1 MRVAFSSMALNTG
14 SSSPGELDMTVSTSE
29 VAVCCS
35 SASESSQVRASS
47 FFSNSRACAS
57 SLFISDAWDSSDRAT
72 PAPAFVPVER
82 SLRLCVWLFAPLRD
96 KVHLVGMSVDPDS
109 RNHNTVRGRLV
120 ILGAQMKRGRPTRPV
135 AWKASGTAIVYVN
148 AAARS
153 VSDGPSLP
161 PPPAAPPRTPGS
173 CSSASPAIERGLAYF
188 KRIASVLAK
197 AALGLRLNEHIT
209 ADSPTVFAH
218 ACKMG
223 LEGTA

>member
-1 MRVAFSSMALNTG
+1 
-14 SSSPGELDMTVSTSE
+14 
-29 VAVCCS
+29 
-35 SASESSQVRASS
+35 
-47 FFSNSRACAS
+47 
-57 SLFISDAWDSSDRAT
+57 
-72 PAPAFVPVER
+72 
-82 SLRLCVWLFAPLRD
+82 
-96 KVHLVGMSVDPDS
+96 
-109 RNHNTVRGRLV
+109 
-120 ILGAQMKRGRPTRPV
+120 V

-223 LEGTA
+223 LEGTAMSSDRLNVSVTFDAERGYIASAPELHQPIVALSLGGLRRRIEMAMLPDNVRVVLQLDGLAERERDRLRAQAQLPTR

>member
-1 MRVAFSSMALNTG
+1 MHVCPGRSRGTLVLRRIRDAASMSLQANLSCQRPRV
-14 SSSPGELDMTVSTSE
+14 
-29 VAVCCS
+29 
-35 SASESSQVRASS
+35 R
-47 FFSNSRACAS
+47 
-57 SLFISDAWDSSDRAT
+57 
-72 PAPAFVPVER
+72 
-82 SLRLCVWLFAPLRD
+82 LFAPRD
-96 KVHLVGMSVDPDS
+96 KVHLVGTSADLDS

-223 LEGTA
+223 LEGIVSKRKASTYRSGRSPDWLKSKNPACEAVRREAEEDWDHR